1 MAKNV
6 LGQYFTP
13 SYVARIMVDLI
24 ESPRESKVLEPS
36 AGEGVFLD
44 VLHEAGYSNIEGI
57 EIDSSLKQN
66 MIHTVHND
74 SFVSWL
80 KDGEYSVVIGNPP
93 YIRWKNLEEFQKN
106 EIKEHPLWGV
116 LFNSLSDYLTVFIAN
131 AIQNLRDGGELI
143 FITPSFWMHTLH
155 SENLRSWMLSQG
167 TFSHIINFG
176 ESNVFQGVSSSTIIF
191 RFVKNIHIQEIQF
204 YGYNGPRKV
213 PESISLNGD
222 EFKKFMIPQ
231 FSPGEQWIFADQQ
244 SLNDIAELEA
254 ACTMTVD
261 ADNLFEERI
270 HRVAL
275 LGDYVHIANGMVSG
289 LDKAFRW
296 DAPIDGLNE
305 TEQSALATVVKGKDI
320 KNVYMEGNSRYIDI
334 PEGLTESDV
343 ASKYPSLYEQ
353 LVSYKENLMERYSY
367 QRSLPFWEWAFKR
380 SQKYFYTEMPK
391 IFVPCKERVTNKESA
406 RFCLVPPGVVAT
418 QDVTAFSP
426 LMETKESIEYILAY
440 LVHPRVTSWYRYKG
454 LMKGGIAEFSEK
466 PLSSIPFRYIDW
478 DDDEDI
484 AFHDIV
490 TDAIRE
496 SVSENMTYDEIIVR
510 IINLFKSAKSR
521 SVQYD
526 ANISKEN

>member
-1 MAKNV
+1 MAKNI

-13 SYVARIMVDLI
+13 SFVARIMVDLI

-66 MIHTVHND
+66 MIHTVHNS

-80 KDGEYSVVIGNPP
+80 KGGEYSVVIGNPP

-167 TFSHIINFG
+167 AFSHIINFG
-176 ESNVFQGVSSSTIIF
+176 ESNVFQGVSSSIIIF
-191 RFVKNIHIQEIQF
+191 RFVKNIQVQEIQF
-204 YGYNGPRKV
+204 YEYNGPRRV
-213 PESISLNGD
+213 PESISLNGE
-222 EFKKFMIPQ
+222 EFKKFIIPQ

-261 ADNLFEERI
+261 SDNLFEERI
-270 HRVAL
+270 RRVAL

-296 DAPIDGLNE
+296 DAPIDNLSE
-305 TEQSALATVVKGKDI
+305 AEQSALATVVKGKDI
-320 KNVYMEGNSRYIDI
+320 KNIYMEGSSRYIDI

-353 LVSYKENLMERYSY
+353 LVSYKEKLMERYSY
-367 QRSLPFWEWAFKR
+367 QRHLPFWEWAFKR
-380 SQKYFYTEMPK
+380 SQKYFYTEIPK
-391 IFVPCKERVTNKESA
+391 IFVPCKERVTNKESV

-426 LMETKESIEYILAY
+426 LVETKESIEYILAY

-478 DDDEDI
+478 NDDEDI
-484 AFHDIV
+484 AFHNLV

-496 SVSENMTYDEIIVR
+496 SVSEHVTYEEIIVR
-510 IINLFKSAKSR
+510 IINLFKSAKNR
-521 SVQYD
+521 SIQYD
-526 ANISKEN
+526 ANISKES

>member
-1 MAKNV
+1 MAKNI

-13 SYVARIMVDLI
+13 SFVARIMVDLI

-66 MIHTVHND
+66 MIHTVHNS

-80 KDGEYSVVIGNPP
+80 KGGEYSVVIGNPP

-167 TFSHIINFG
+167 AFSHIINFG
-176 ESNVFQGVSSSTIIF
+176 ESNVFQGVSSSIIIF
-191 RFVKNIHIQEIQF
+191 RFVKNIQVQEIQF
-204 YGYNGPRKV
+204 YEYNGPRRV

-231 FSPGEQWIFADQQ
+231 FSSGEQWIFADQQ
-244 SLNDIAELEA
+244 SLDDIAELEA

-261 ADNLFEERI
+261 SDNLFEERI
-270 HRVAL
+270 RRVAL

-296 DAPIDGLNE
+296 DAPIDNLSE
-305 TEQSALATVVKGKDI
+305 AEQSALATVVKGKDI
-320 KNVYMEGNSRYIDI
+320 KNIYMEGSSRYIDI

-353 LVSYKENLMERYSY
+353 LVSYKEKLMERYSY

-478 DDDEDI
+478 NDDEDI
-484 AFHDIV
+484 AFHNLV

-496 SVSENMTYDEIIVR
+496 SVSEHVTYEEIIVR
-510 IINLFKSAKSR
+510 IINLFKSAKNR
-521 SVQYD
+521 SIQYD
-526 ANISKEN
+526 ANISKES

>member
-1 MAKNV
+1 MAKNI

-13 SYVARIMVDLI
+13 SFVARIMVDLI

-66 MIHTVHND
+66 MIHTVHNS

-80 KDGEYSVVIGNPP
+80 KGGEYSVVIGNPP

-176 ESNVFQGVSSSTIIF
+176 ESNVFQGVSSSIIIF
-191 RFVKNIHIQEIQF
+191 RFVKNVQVQEIQL
-204 YGYNGPRKV
+204 YEYSGPRRV
-213 PESISLNGD
+213 PESISLNGE
-222 EFKKFMIPQ
+222 EFKKFIIPQ

-261 ADNLFEERI
+261 SDNLFEERI
-270 HRVAL
+270 RRVAL

-296 DAPIDGLNE
+296 DAPIDNLSE
-305 TEQSALATVVKGKDI
+305 AERSALATVVKGKDI
-320 KNVYMEGNSRYIDI
+320 KNIYMEGSSRYIDI

-353 LVSYKENLMERYSY
+353 LVSYKEKLMERYSY
-367 QRSLPFWEWAFKR
+367 QRHLPFWEWAFKR
-380 SQKYFYTEMPK
+380 SQKYFYTEIPK
-391 IFVPCKERVTNKESA
+391 IFVPCKERVTNKESV
-406 RFCLVPPGVVAT
+406 RFCLVPPSVVAT

-426 LMETKESIEYILAY
+426 LVETKESIEYILAY

-478 DDDEDI
+478 NDDEDI
-484 AFHDIV
+484 AFHNLV

-496 SVSENMTYDEIIVR
+496 SVSEHVTYEEIIVR
-510 IINLFKSAKSR
+510 IINLFKSAKNR
-521 SVQYD
+521 SIQYD
-526 ANISKEN
+526 ANISKES

>member
-1 MAKNV
+1 MAKNI

-13 SYVARIMVDLI
+13 SFVARIMVDLI

-66 MIHTVHND
+66 MIHTVHNS

-80 KDGEYSVVIGNPP
+80 KGGEYSVVIGNPP

-176 ESNVFQGVSSSTIIF
+176 ESNVFQGVSSSIIIF
-191 RFVKNIHIQEIQF
+191 RFVKNVQVQEIQF
-204 YGYNGPRKV
+204 YEYNGPRRV
-213 PESISLNGD
+213 PESISLNGE
-222 EFKKFMIPQ
+222 EFKKFIIPQ

-296 DAPIDGLNE
+296 DAPVDGLNE

-320 KNVYMEGNSRYIDI
+320 KNVYMEGSSRYIDI

-353 LVSYKENLMERYSY
+353 LVSYKEKLMERYSY

-391 IFVPCKERVTNKESA
+391 IFVPCKERVTNKESV

-426 LMETKESIEYILAY
+426 LVETKESIEYILAY

-478 DDDEDI
+478 NDDEDI
-484 AFHDIV
+484 AFHNLV

-496 SVSENMTYDEIIVR
+496 SVSEHVTYEEIIVR
-510 IINLFKSAKSR
+510 IINLFKSAKNR
-521 SVQYD
+521 SIQYD
-526 ANISKEN
+526 ANISKES

>member
-1 MAKNV
+1 MAKNI

-13 SYVARIMVDLI
+13 SFVARIMVDLI

-66 MIHTVHND
+66 MIHTVHNS

-80 KDGEYSVVIGNPP
+80 KGGEYSVVIGNPP

-176 ESNVFQGVSSSTIIF
+176 ESNVFQGVSSSIIIF
-191 RFVKNIHIQEIQF
+191 RFVKNVQVQEIQF
-204 YGYNGPRKV
+204 YEYNGPRRV

-231 FSPGEQWIFADQQ
+231 FSSGEQWIFADQQ

-261 ADNLFEERI
+261 ADNLFEERT
-270 HRVAL
+270 HRVAF

-296 DAPIDGLNE
+296 DAPIDNLSE
-305 TEQSALATVVKGKDI
+305 AEQSALATVVKGKDI
-320 KNVYMEGNSRYIDI
+320 KNIYMEGSSRYIDI

-353 LVSYKENLMERYSY
+353 LVSYKEKLMERYSY

-391 IFVPCKERVTNKESA
+391 IFIPCKERVTNKESA

-496 SVSENMTYDEIIVR
+496 SVSENMAYEEIIVR
-510 IINLFKSAKSR
+510 ITNLFKSAKSR

-526 ANISKEN
+526 ADISKEN

>member
-1 MAKNV
+1 MAKNI

-13 SYVARIMVDLI
+13 SFVARIMVDLI

-66 MIHTVHND
+66 MIHTVHNS

-80 KDGEYSVVIGNPP
+80 KGGEYSVVIGNPP

-167 TFSHIINFG
+167 AFSHIINFG
-176 ESNVFQGVSSSTIIF
+176 ESNVFQGVSSSIIIF
-191 RFVKNIHIQEIQF
+191 RFVKNIQVQEIQF
-204 YGYNGPRKV
+204 YEYNGPRRV

-231 FSPGEQWIFADQQ
+231 FSSGEQWIFADQQ
-244 SLNDIAELEA
+244 SLDDIAELEA

-261 ADNLFEERI
+261 SDNLFEERI
-270 HRVAL
+270 RRVAL

-296 DAPIDGLNE
+296 DAPIDNLSE
-305 TEQSALATVVKGKDI
+305 AEQSALATVVKGKDI
-320 KNVYMEGNSRYIDI
+320 KNIYMEGSSRYIDI

-353 LVSYKENLMERYSY
+353 LVSYKEKLMERYSY

-478 DDDEDI
+478 NDDEDI
-484 AFHDIV
+484 AFHNLV

-496 SVSENMTYDEIIVR
+496 SVSEHVTYEEIIVR
-510 IINLFKSAKSR
+510 IINLFKSAKNR

-526 ANISKEN
+526 ANISKES